1 MGRSKPEA
9 GIRARPLDM
18 AVVQIKLPHH
28 RYEIL
33 IEPGVLGQVGS
44 RLREIMPHDR
54 CGVVADRSVW
64 DRHGETLR
72 EGLVSSDY
80 EPVLAT
86 LEPGESS
93 KSLGVVEEVHGA
105 FFDAHLERRSPIVAL
120 GGGVAGD
127 IAGFVAATHLRGV
140 PFVQCPT
147 TLLAMVDSS
156 VGGKTGVNVP
166 QGKNLLGAFHQPILV
181 AADPLVLS
189 TLPEREFRCGL
200 AECIKHAVIRDP
212 GLFEFMGGRMSEIKA
227 LSTDVLVELI
237 RRNVEIKADVV
248 MEDERESGVR
258 AHLNLGHTYGHAI
271 EACAG
276 YGRVLHG
283 EAVAL
288 GMVAAMRTAIE
299 FGICPAHLEQ
309 ELVELLEAAG
319 LPVKME
325 LPALEELE
333 SAMRM
338 DKKVAGDRL
347 RLVLPRRIG
356 EVEIRDDVPEEAVRA
371 GWDAIRS

>member
-1 MGRSKPEA
+1 M
-9 GIRARPLDM
+9 LDPNGM
-18 AVVQIKLPHH
+18 AVVKITLPHH

-33 IEPGVLGQVGS
+33 IEPGVLGRVGS
-44 RLREIMPHDR
+44 RLREIAPHDR

-64 DRHGETLR
+64 ALHGGNLNEALL
-72 EGLVSSDY
+72 GANY
-80 EPVLAT
+80 APVLAT
-86 LEPGESS
+86 VEPGEPS
-93 KSLGVVEEVHGA
+93 KSLSVVEEVHST
-105 FFDAHLERRSPIVAL
+105 FFDAHLERRSPILAL

-189 TLPEREFRCGL
+189 SLPEREFRCGL

-212 GLFEFMGGRMSEIKA
+212 ALFDFIGRHMSALLA
-227 LSTDVLVELI
+227 LSIEELVELI
-237 RRNVEIKADVV
+237 RLNVEIKAAVV
-248 MEDERESGVR
+248 MEDEREGGVR
-258 AHLNLGHTYGHAI
+258 AHLNLGHTFGHAI

-288 GMVAAMRTAIE
+288 GMVAAMRTASE
-299 FGICPAHLEQ
+299 LGICPAHLETD
-309 ELVELLEAAG
+309 LVELLRSAG
-319 LPVKME
+319 LPVQME
-325 LPALEELE
+325 LPEAERLD

-347 RLVLPRRIG
+347 HLVLPTRIG
-356 EVEIRDDVPEEAVRA
+356 EVEIRDDVPEECIRA

>member
-1 MGRSKPEA
+1 M
-9 GIRARPLDM
+9 
-18 AVVQIKLPHH
+18 QIKLPHH

-33 IEPGVLGQVGS
+33 IEPGVLGRVGS
-44 RLREIMPHDR
+44 RLRQIMPHDR

-64 DRHGETLR
+64 ALYGETLGSALAS
-72 EGLVSSDY
+72 EDY
-80 EPVLAT
+80 DPILAT
-86 LEPGESS
+86 IEPGESS
-93 KSLGVVEEVHGA
+93 KSLSVVEEVHGT
-105 FFDAHLERRSPIVAL
+105 FFDAHLERRSPIIAL

-147 TLLAMVDSS
+147 SLLAMVDSS

-189 TLPEREFRCGL
+189 SLPEREFRCGL

-212 GLFEFMGGRMSEIKA
+212 ALFEFMGGRMTELSA

-237 RRNVEIKADVV
+237 RRNVEIKAAVV
-248 MEDERESGVR
+248 MEDERERGVR
-258 AHLNLGHTYGHAI
+258 AHLNFGHTYGHAI

-299 FGICPAHLEQ
+299 FGLCPSHLET
-309 ELVELLEAAG
+309 ELVELLKAAG
-319 LPVKME
+319 LPVKTE
-325 LPALEELE
+325 LPELDQLE

-338 DKKVAGDRL
+338 DKKVAGDRV
-347 RLVLPRRIG
+347 RLVLPTRIG
-356 EVEIRDDVPEEAVRA
+356 EVEIRDDVPEDCVRA

>member
-1 MGRSKPEA
+1 M
-9 GIRARPLDM
+9 
-18 AVVQIKLPHH
+18 
-28 RYEIL
+28 
-33 IEPGVLGQVGS
+33 GS

-319 LPVKME
+319 LTSGPN
-325 LPALEELE
+325 P
-333 SAMRM
+333 
-338 DKKVAGDRL
+338 RL
-347 RLVLPRRIG
+347 RLPEASPARHIYNQYTLRCEDGTTREALREFLAANSVASEIYYPLPLHLQGCFSSLGG
-356 EVEIRDDVPEEAVRA
+356 EKGENGDGQGGAS
-371 GWDAIRS
+371 RSLRLTLFS

>member
-1 MGRSKPEA
+1 M
-9 GIRARPLDM
+9 LDPQPM
-18 AVVQIKLPHH
+18 AVVQINLPHH

-33 IEPGVLGQVGS
+33 IEPGVLAQVGS
-44 RLREIMPHDR
+44 RIRAIAAHDR
-54 CGVVADRSVW
+54 CGVVADGAVW
-64 DRHGETLR
+64 ALHGETLGGSLR
-72 EGLVSSDY
+72 AADY
-80 EPVLAT
+80 DPILAT

-93 KSLGVVEEVHGA
+93 KSLSVVESVHET

-189 TLPEREFRCGL
+189 SLPEREFRCGL

-212 GLFEFMGGRMSEIKA
+212 SLFEFMGERMTELCA
-227 LSTDVLVELI
+227 LSPEVLVELI
-237 RRNVEIKADVV
+237 RRNVEIKAAVV
-248 MEDERESGVR
+248 MEDELEKGVR
-258 AHLNLGHTYGHAI
+258 AHLNLGHTFGHAI

-276 YGRVLHG
+276 YGQWLHG

-288 GMVAAMRTAIE
+288 GMVAAVRTAIE
-299 FGICPAHLEQ
+299 FGLCSSHVEPEVI
-309 ELVELLEAAG
+309 ELLQAAG
-319 LPVKME
+319 LPVKVE
-325 LPALEELE
+325 LPDLQRLE

-338 DKKVAGDRL
+338 DKKVEDDRL
-347 RLVLPRRIG
+347 RLVLPTRIG
-356 EVEIRDDVPEEAVRA
+356 EVEIRDDVPEACIRA